1 MAENSGESIAA
12 LQAACRLHGLGSL
25 AVLPDRFILKIIKRV
40 GIEDVLNLGV
50 VSRALY
56 QCSNW
61 NDVWRTACLQRWN
74 GHFTFRISWKITT
87 LFPDASVPIPDA
99 LLSSPS
105 KRDIKGFFSD
115 EMYRR
120 WWYST
125 HCTHLAH
132 WEVPWEIADDDDED
146 DKEDEDNQSVQHN
159 AVAHFPM
166 RPAGPPLPLPPH
178 PAAGPPPHVIHIDRI
193 PVSSISVEEF
203 KSRYLVANRPVILT
217 GIIGQWRGGGAPAPS
232 PDPTKSS
239 RATVGVIDVDDDNG
253 PQFRNASAPFGHGYA
268 AKADSSDDDTD
279 SSDDESAPV
288 SSNMSQ
294 ELVSGVHSP
303 FMWSPDQL
311 ARRFEKE
318 LFKINSYNQAGRR
331 VKMTMK
337 EYVHYMRSNTDAFPL
352 YIFDSKFGERC
363 PDMLRD
369 FDVPPHFWEDL
380 FAALPED
387 SAARPPHRW
396 IVMGPTRSGTPFHTD
411 PNGTSAWNAL
421 MWGRK
426 RWALYP
432 PTHPGMP
439 PPPGVHPK
447 TLKAPHPLVWWQEI
461 YPHLPSHA
469 LPPMEFIQEAGDFLF
484 VPSGWWHT
492 VLNLTDSVAV
502 TQNFVNLENLD
513 AVVFTM
519 MREGREKLIEF
530 WKRRLMP
537 LRPELFF
544 RISNQQRLLSLE
556 QQAQN
561 AAHYRRQ
568 LKLEKKKR
576 QQLEA
581 QVRMLQ
587 DKLASHASVNASSQD
602 VNK

>member
-1 MAENSGESIAA
+1 MYQSSNWSE
-12 LQAACRLHGLGSL
+12 
-25 AVLPDRFILKIIKRV
+25 VW
-40 GIEDVLNLGV
+40 
-50 VSRALY
+50 RAL
-56 QCSNW
+56 
-61 NDVWRTACLQRWN
+61 CLQRWN

-87 LFPDASVPIPDA
+87 LFPDANEAIPDV
-99 LLSSPS
+99 LLPSPS
-105 KRDIKGFFSD
+105 KLDIKGFFSD
-115 EMYRR
+115 LMYQR

-132 WEVPWEIADDDDED
+132 WEVPWDED
-146 DKEDEDNQSVQHN
+146 DGNDEADNPRLVHS
-159 AVAHFPM
+159 AHPKVNGA
-166 RPAGPPLPLPPH
+166 RTSSESQLPGPLAPYPR
-178 PAAGPPPHVIHIDRI
+178 AGPPPNLMEIDRI
-193 PVSSISVEEF
+193 PISSISVEEF
-203 KSRYLVANRPVILT
+203 KARYLAANRPVILT
-217 GIIGQWRGGGAPAPS
+217 GVTDLWRGAGASAPAPTPAS
-232 PDPTKSS
+232 DRTNAR
-239 RATVGVIDVDDDNG
+239 RATFGAIDMDDDHA
-253 PQFRNASAPFGHGYA
+253 PQFRNAASPFGHTYGPESVESSH
-268 AKADSSDDDTD
+268 DGSESSDG
-279 SSDDESAPV
+279 DEPAV
-288 SSNMSQ
+288 SSQ
-294 ELVSGVHSP
+294 ELVSGVNSP
-303 FMWSPDQL
+303 YMWSPEQL
-311 ARRFEKE
+311 AIRFETE
-318 LFKINSYNQAGRR
+318 LFKINSYNQSGRR

-337 EYVHYMRSNTDAFPL
+337 DYVHYMRTNTDAFPL

-369 FDVPPHFWEDL
+369 YDVPPHFWEDL

-432 PTHPGMP
+432 PTFPGTP

-447 TLKAPHPLVWWQEI
+447 TLKAPHPLIWWQET
-461 YPHLPSHA
+461 YPHLPSYA

-492 VLNLTDSVAV
+492 VLNLTDTVAV
-502 TQNFVNLENLD
+502 TQNFVNIENLD

-519 MREGREKLIEF
+519 MREGREKLVEF

-544 RISNQQRLLSLE
+544 RISNQQRMLSLE

-561 AAHYRRQ
+561 AAHYRQQ
-568 LKLEKKKR
+568 LKREKKKR
-576 QQLEA
+576 RQLEDQVRTLQQQLA
-581 QVRMLQ
+581 AL
-587 DKLASHASVNASSQD
+587 SNAGSLGQPSA
-602 VNK
+602 NH